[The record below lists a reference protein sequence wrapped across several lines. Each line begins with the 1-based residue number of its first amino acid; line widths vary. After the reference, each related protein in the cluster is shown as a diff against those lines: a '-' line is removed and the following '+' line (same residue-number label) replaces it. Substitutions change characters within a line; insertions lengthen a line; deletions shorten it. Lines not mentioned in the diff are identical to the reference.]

1 MIAARGNGSA
11 IADELSNS
19 CDIIS
24 SMIALNAH
32 FDGKVLIPDEPL
44 ALPANQKVR
53 IELEPI
59 GPGPTK
65 PPGKR
70 TFVTQPG
77 SIVYVATDFDA
88 HLGDDFW
95 GIGDDK

>member
-1 MIAARGNGSA
+1 
-11 IADELSNS
+11 
-19 CDIIS
+19 
-24 SMIALNAH
+24 MIALNAH

-59 GPGPTK
+59 GHGPAK
-65 PPGKR
+65 PHGKR

-77 SIVYVATDFDA
+77 SIAYAAPDFDA